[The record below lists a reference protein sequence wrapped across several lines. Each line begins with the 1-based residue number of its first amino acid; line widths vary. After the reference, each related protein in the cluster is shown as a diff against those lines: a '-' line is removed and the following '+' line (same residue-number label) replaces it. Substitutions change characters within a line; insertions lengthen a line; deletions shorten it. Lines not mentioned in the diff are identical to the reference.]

1 MNDTP
6 QWITDRTPDFKDG
19 YSGST
24 VMIPNKNAK
33 LEWSQVHFSAVKPG
47 EPWAPFP
54 SMPPYVPPAPAYR
67 PWTPEEAIGKVVTC
81 TGSTSQTNYYIIS
94 AASPLTVHIEFVG
107 EIAYEC
113 LMEKFTQPDGS
124 PCGVEVAS

>member
-54 SMPPYVPPAPAYR
+54 SMPPYVPPAPSYR
-67 PWTPEEAIGKVVTC
+67 PWTPEEAVGKVVRRKGADC
-81 TGSTSQTNYYIIS
+81 FLVIICAYQDHFYLDSTSMSWATLEND
-94 AASPLTVHIEFVG
+94 
-107 EIAYEC
+107 YE
-113 LMEKFTQPDGS
+113 QPDGS
-124 PCGVEVAS
+124 PCGVEVAP